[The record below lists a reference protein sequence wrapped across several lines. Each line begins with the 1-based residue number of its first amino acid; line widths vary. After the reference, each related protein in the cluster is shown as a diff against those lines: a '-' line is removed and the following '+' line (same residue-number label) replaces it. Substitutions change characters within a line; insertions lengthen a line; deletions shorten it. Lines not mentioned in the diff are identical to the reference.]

1 LKDRVKISDFI
12 LKEKTRGDCYRLLS
26 ACFYQPQK
34 EIFIQEELFKN
45 LGGLLK
51 KTSADAAAH
60 ASVIE
65 KAFLKYSEEDLLV
78 AYAKLFV
85 GPNELLAPPYG
96 SVYLDGEKTV
106 MGDSTIET
114 IKMYEEQ
121 GLSMDGEFRN
131 LPDHITVEME
141 FMYFLIFKEVETL
154 EKSQWDATL
163 DYIKTQELFLDKFLR
178 LWVKPFCDKIKQG
191 TDNEFYTSLADCVS
205 VFIGKAHPGDDIPEE
220 LSAKTVQ
227 RRPC

>member
-1 LKDRVKISDFI
+1 MKIGDFI
-12 LKEKTRGDCYRLLS
+12 LKENRRGDCYRLLS

-34 EIFIQEELFKN
+34 ETFIQEELFKT

-51 KTSADAAAH
+51 QASPDAATH
-60 ASVIE
+60 AAVME
-65 KAFLKYSEEDLLV
+65 RAFSKYSEEDLLV

-106 MGDSTIET
+106 MGDSTMEV

-131 LPDHITVEME
+131 LPDHITVELE
-141 FMYFLIFKEVETL
+141 FMYYLILKEVEAL
-154 EKSQWDATL
+154 EKSQWDAAL
-163 DYIKTQELFLDKFLR
+163 DFIKKQEFFLNNFLQR
-178 LWVKPFCDKIKQG
+178 WVKPFCDKIKQG
-191 TDNEFYTSLADCVS
+191 TDNEFYTSLADCAS
-205 VFIGKAHPGDDIPEE
+205 VFIGNARPGDDIPEE
-220 LSAKTVQ
+220 LSAKAVQ

>member
-1 LKDRVKISDFI
+1 MKISDFI
-12 LKEKTRGDCYRLLS
+12 LKEKIRGDGYRLLA

-34 EIFIQEELFKN
+34 ETFIEEEFFKT
-45 LGGLLK
+45 LEGLLRPA
-51 KTSADAAAH
+51 SPDAAAH
-60 ASVIE
+60 AAVME

-96 SVYLDGEKTV
+96 SVYLDGEKMV
-106 MGDSTIET
+106 MGDSTMAA
-114 IKMYEEQ
+114 IKMYEDQ

-141 FMYFLIFKEVETL
+141 FMYYLIFKETEAL
-154 EKSQWDATL
+154 EKSEWDRSL
-163 DYIKTQELFLDKFLR
+163 DFIKTQELFLDQFLNR
-178 LWVKPFCDKIKQG
+178 WVKPFCDKIKQG

-205 VFIGKAHPGDDIPEE
+205 VFIGNTRPGDDIPEE
-220 LSAKTVQ
+220 LSAKAVQ
-227 RRPC
+227 R

>member
-1 LKDRVKISDFI
+1 VKIGDFI
-12 LKEKTRGDCYRLLS
+12 LREKKRGDCYRLLS

-34 EIFIQEELFKN
+34 KTFIQEELFKT
-45 LGGLLK
+45 LRGLLRQ
-51 KTSADAAAH
+51 TSPDAATH
-60 ASVIE
+60 AAVME
-65 KAFLKYSEEDLLV
+65 KTFLKYSEEDLLV

-106 MGDSTIET
+106 MGDSTMEV

-121 GLSMDGEFRN
+121 GLSMDGEFGN
-131 LPDHITVEME
+131 LPDHITVELE
-141 FMYFLIFKEVETL
+141 FMYYLIFKEVEAL
-154 EKSQWDATL
+154 EKSQWDAAL
-163 DYIKTQELFLDKFLR
+163 DFIKKQELFLENFLQR
-178 LWVKPFCDKIKQG
+178 WVNPFCDKIKQG

-205 VFIGKAHPGDDIPEE
+205 VFIGNARPGDDIPEE
-220 LSAKTVQ
+220 LSAKAVQ

>member
-1 LKDRVKISDFI
+1 VKIGDFI
-12 LKEKTRGDCYRLLS
+12 PKEKRRGDCYRLLS

-34 EIFIQEELFKN
+34 EAFIQEELFKN
-45 LGGLLK
+45 LVGLLGQ
-51 KTSADAAAH
+51 TSLDAAAH
-60 ASVIE
+60 AAVME

-106 MGDSTIET
+106 MGDSTMEV

-131 LPDHITVEME
+131 LPDHVTVELE
-141 FMYFLIFKEVETL
+141 FMYYLIFKEVEAL
-154 EKSQWDATL
+154 EKSQWDAAL
-163 DYIKTQELFLDKFLR
+163 DLIKTQEFFLDNFLQR
-178 LWVKPFCDKIKQG
+178 WVNPFCDKIKQG

-205 VFIGKAHPGDDIPEE
+205 VFIGNARPGDDIPEE
-220 LSAKTVQ
+220 LSAKAVQ

>member
-1 LKDRVKISDFI
+1 MKISDFI

-34 EIFIQEELFKN
+34 EAFIQEEFFKN

-51 KTSADAAAH
+51 QTSADAATH
-60 ASVIE
+60 ASVME
-65 KAFLKYSEEDLLV
+65 KAFLKCSEDDLLV

-96 SVYLDGEKTV
+96 SVYLDGEKML
-106 MGDSTIET
+106 MGDSTMEV
-114 IKMYEEQ
+114 IKMYEKQ
-121 GLSMDGEFRN
+121 GLSMDSEFRN
-131 LPDHITVEME
+131 LPDHVTVEME
-141 FMYFLIFKEVETL
+141 FMYYLIFKETEAL
-154 EKSQWDATL
+154 DKSEWDIAL
-163 DYIKTQELFLDKFLR
+163 DYLKTQELFLDNFLKR
-178 LWVKPFCDKIKQG
+178 WFKPFCDKIKQG
-191 TDNEFYTSLADCVS
+191 TDNEFYTSLVDCVS
-205 VFIGKAHPGDDIPEE
+205 VFIGNERPGDDIPEE

>member
-1 LKDRVKISDFI
+1 VKIGDFI
-12 LKEKTRGDCYRLLS
+12 PKEKGKGDCYRLLS

-34 EIFIQEELFKN
+34 ETFIQEELFTN
-45 LGGLLK
+45 LQGLLRPI
-51 KTSADAAAH
+51 SHDAAAH
-60 ASVIE
+60 ASAME

-106 MGDSTIET
+106 MGDSTIEA

-121 GLSMDGEFRN
+121 GLSMDGEFKN

-141 FMYFLIFKEVETL
+141 FIYYLIFKEVEAL
-154 EKSQWDATL
+154 ENSQWGAAL
-163 DYIKTQELFLDKFLR
+163 DFIKAQELFFDRFLER
-178 LWVKPFCDKIKQG
+178 WVNPFCDKIQQG

-205 VFIGKAHPGDDIPEE
+205 VFIGNARPGNDIPEE
-220 LSAKTVQ
+220 LSAKAGQ
-227 RRPC
+227 LRPC